1 MGNVAGGGVMPPG
14 GGGGGR
20 GGMGLGAID
29 EEQKLDRTQT
39 RVVLIRSI
47 KMAGEFR
54 KQAALAFGLVVIS
67 VACTLAGPVLVR
79 HGIDAGIKAKD
90 VRSLNTSVIAYV
102 VVVAIAYVVGRA
114 QYVALNKAGE
124 GFLRLI
130 RVKVFAQMQ
139 KQSMAFFDRE
149 KAGVLV
155 ARMTAD
161 IESMAELVQWGLL
174 QFLSAFLLLFLAFFL
189 LMSLSWELTLISLIV
204 FPFLIAA
211 SVKFQRDSN
220 KAYLEVREK
229 VGANL
234 SALQEGITGVRVIQA
249 YAREDEQIRR
259 FEESNRAL
267 YRSHIRSVKVSTWYF
282 GLIEFAGI
290 ASSAL
295 IVGIGGWL
303 VHRGDVSLGTVV
315 AFVLLLASLFD
326 PVQQLS
332 QLYNT
337 LQSAAAALHKL
348 FGILDAV
355 PDVDEVVNPT
365 PLPVAGDL
373 VVDNI
378 TFTYA
383 TGARPALHN
392 VSLTL
397 KAGTRLALVGPT
409 GAGKST
415 LAKLM
420 ARLYDPQE
428 GSVTFGGVDLR
439 QASMD
444 DLRRRI
450 VVIPQEGFLF
460 DGSVRDNLLIAKPD
474 ATTEELMRALDTL
487 GLRERFEALP
497 EGLDTQVR
505 ERGSRLSAGERQL
518 VALSR
523 AALVDPAV
531 LVLDEATSNLDPGT
545 EMLIESAL
553 DKLMSGRSV
562 IVVAHRLST
571 VQRADLIAVV
581 ADAHITEMGT
591 HAELV
596 ALKGHYALLADTW
609 NRSQPH

>member
-1 MGNVAGGGVMPPG
+1 MWS
-14 GGGGGR
+14 GGGR
-20 GGMGLGAID
+20 GGGRSVVD
-29 EEQKLDRTQT
+29 EDQKLDRSQT
-39 RVVLIRSI
+39 RVVLVRSI

-54 KQAALAFGLVVIS
+54 RTAALAMFYVVIT
-67 VACTLAGPVLVR
+67 VLCALAGPVLVR
-79 HGIDAGIKAKD
+79 HGIDSGINAKD
-90 VRSLNTSVIAYV
+90 ASVLNMTVIAYL
-102 VVVAIAYVVGRA
+102 VVVAVAYVIGRL
-114 QYVALNKAGE
+114 QYVALNSAGE
-124 GFLRLI
+124 GFLRLLRI
-130 RVKVFAQMQ
+130 RVFTQMQ
-139 KQSMAFFDRE
+139 RQSMAFFDRE

-161 IESMAELVQWGLL
+161 VESMSELVQWGLM
-174 QFLSAFLLLFLAFFL
+174 QFLSSFLLLFFAFFL
-189 LMSLSWELTLISLIV
+189 LLSMSWQLTLISLIV

-211 SVKFQRDSN
+211 SVKFQRDSSR
-220 KAYLEVREK
+220 AYLEVREK

-259 FEESNRAL
+259 FKESNREL
-267 YRSHIRSVKVSTWYF
+267 FRSHLYSVKVSTWYF

-295 IVGIGGWL
+295 IVGLGGFL
-303 VHRGDVSLGTVV
+303 VHRGSVSLGTVV
-315 AFVLLLASLFD
+315 AFVLLLATLFD

-337 LQSAAAALHKL
+337 LQSAAASLHKL
-348 FGILDAV
+348 FAIIDAE
-355 PDVDEVVNPT
+355 PDVEESTNPT
-365 PLPVAGDL
+365 PLPSAGDL
-373 VVDNI
+373 VVENI
-378 TFTYA
+378 TFAYA
-383 TGARPALHN
+383 GSTKPALDN
-392 VSLTL
+392 VSVTLT
-397 KAGTRLALVGPT
+397 AGTRLALVGPT

-428 GSVTFGGVDLR
+428 GSVSFGGVNLR
-439 QASMD
+439 DASME

-474 ATTEELMRALDTL
+474 ATEAELLGALDRL

-497 EGLDTQVR
+497 EGLDTEVR

-545 EMLIESAL
+545 EMLIEAAL
-553 DKLMSGRSV
+553 EKLMVGRSV

-571 VQRADLIAVV
+571 VQRADKIAVV
-581 ADAHITEMGT
+581 ADARISEIGT
-591 HAELV
+591 HDELI
-596 ALKGHYALLADTW
+596 ALNGHYALLAATW
-609 NRSQPH
+609 NKTQPH

>member
-1 MGNVAGGGVMPPG
+1 MWS
-14 GGGGGR
+14 GGGR
-20 GGMGLGAID
+20 GGGRSGID
-29 EEQKLDRTQT
+29 DDDKLNRTQT
-39 RVVLIRSI
+39 RVVLSRSLR
-47 KMAGEFR
+47 MAGEFR
-54 KQAALAFGLVVIS
+54 MQALWALVLVTIT

-79 HGIDAGIKAKD
+79 HGIDSGIKAKD
-90 VRSLNTSVIAYV
+90 ARALNVTVVAYL
-102 VVVAIAYVVGRA
+102 VVVAIAYVIGRM
-114 QYVALNKAGE
+114 QYVVLNKAGE
-124 GFLRLI
+124 GFLQLL
-130 RVKVFAQMQ
+130 RVKVFAQLQ
-139 KQSMAFFDRE
+139 RQSMAFFDRE

-161 IESMAELVQWGLL
+161 IESMAELVQWGLM
-174 QFLSAFLLLFLAFFL
+174 QFLSAFLLLFFAFFVL
-189 LMSLSWELTLISLIV
+189 LSMSWQLTLITLIV

-267 YRSHIRSVKVSTWYF
+267 FRSHMYSVKVSTWYF

-315 AFVLLLASLFD
+315 AFVLLLANLFD

-348 FGILDAV
+348 FGILDAQ
-355 PDVDEVVNPT
+355 PDVAESDTPIALPAVGDVV
-365 PLPVAGDL
+365 VSD
-373 VVDNI
+373 I
-378 TFTYA
+378 TFSYA
-383 TGARPALHN
+383 GGSQPALSG
-392 VSLTL
+392 VSVTL
-397 KAGTRLALVGPT
+397 AAGTRLALVGPT

-428 GSVTFGGVDLR
+428 GSVSFGGVDLR
-439 QASMD
+439 DASME

-460 DGSVRDNLLIAKPD
+460 DGSVRDNLLIARPD
-474 ATTEELMRALDTL
+474 ATEQMLLSALENL

-497 EGLDTQVR
+497 EGLETQVR

-545 EMLIESAL
+545 EMLIEAAL
-553 DKLMSGRSV
+553 EKLMAGRSV

-571 VQRADLIAVV
+571 VQRADKIAVV
-581 ADAHITEMGT
+581 SDARITEIGS
-591 HAELV
+591 HDELI
-596 ALKGHYALLADTW
+596 AMNGHYAALVNNW
-609 NRSQPH
+609 NKSQP

>member
-1 MGNVAGGGVMPPG
+1 MYPMDAVE
-14 GGGGGR
+14 
-20 GGMGLGAID
+20 D
-29 EEQKLDRTQT
+29 DDKLNRTQT
-39 RVVLIRSI
+39 RVVLMRSI
-47 KMAGEFR
+47 RMAGEFR
-54 KQAALAFGLVVIS
+54 RQAMWAMILVTIS
-67 VACTLAGPVLVR
+67 TICTLAGPVLVR

-90 VRSLNTSVIAYV
+90 ERALNFTVVAYLV
-102 VVVAIAYVVGRA
+102 VTAIAYVVGRA
-114 QYVALNKAGE
+114 QYVSLNSAGE
-124 GFLRLI
+124 GFLRIL
-130 RVKVFAQMQ
+130 RVKVFAQLQ
-139 KQSMAFFDRE
+139 RQSMAFFDRE

-161 IESMAELVQWGLL
+161 IESMAELVQWGLM
-174 QFLSAFLLLFLAFFL
+174 QFLSAGLLLFLAFFL
-189 LMSLSWELTLISLIV
+189 LLSLSWQLTLITLIV

-211 SVKFQRDSN
+211 SVKFQRDSS

-267 YRSHIRSVKVSTWYF
+267 FRSHMHSVKVSTWYF

-295 IVGIGGWL
+295 IIGIGGWL
-303 VHRGDVSLGTVV
+303 VHRGSVSLGTVV
-315 AFVLLLASLFD
+315 AFVLLLANLFD

-348 FGILDAV
+348 FGILDAT
-355 PDVDEVVNPT
+355 PDVDEVASPTELPATGDVVVN
-365 PLPVAGDL
+365 
-373 VVDNI
+373 NI
-378 TFTYA
+378 TFSYA
-383 TGARPALHN
+383 AGSRPALEN
-392 VSLTL
+392 VNLTL
-397 KAGTRLALVGPT
+397 TAGTRLALVGPT

-420 ARLYDPQE
+420 ARLYDPQS
-428 GSVTFGGVDLR
+428 GSVSFGGVDLR
-439 QASMD
+439 QASME

-460 DGSVRDNLLIAKPD
+460 DGSVRDNLLIAKPS
-474 ATTEELMRALDTL
+474 ATESELLRALDNI

-545 EMLIESAL
+545 EMLVEAAL
-553 DKLMSGRSV
+553 EKLMIGRSV

-571 VQRADLIAVV
+571 VQRADKIAVV
-581 ADAHITEMGT
+581 ADAKISEIGT
-591 HAELV
+591 HDELI
-596 ALKGHYALLADTW
+596 ALNGHYALLASTW
-609 NRSQPH
+609 NKTQPH

>member
-1 MGNVAGGGVMPPG
+1 MWA
-14 GGGGGR
+14 GGGGR
-20 GGMGLGAID
+20 GGGGRGGIED
-29 EEQKLDRTQT
+29 DQKLDRTQT
-39 RVVLIRSI
+39 RVVLLRSI
-47 KMAGEFR
+47 RMAGEFR
-54 KQAALAFGLVVIS
+54 RQAIWAMVLVVIT
-67 VACTLAGPVLVR
+67 VLCTLAGPVLVR
-79 HGIDAGIKAKD
+79 YGIDGGIRKENAT
-90 VRSLNTSVIAYV
+90 VLNVTVGLYL
-102 VVVAIAYVVGRA
+102 VVVAIAYIVGRM
-114 QYVALNKAGE
+114 QYVALNSAGE
-124 GFLRLI
+124 GFLRLL
-130 RVKVFAQMQ
+130 RVRVFAQLQ
-139 KQSMAFFDRE
+139 RQSMAFFDRE

-161 IESMAELVQWGLL
+161 IESMAELVQWGLM
-174 QFLSAFLLLFLAFFL
+174 QFLSSFLLLFFAFFL
-189 LMSLSWELTLISLIV
+189 LLSLSWQLTLVSLIV

-267 YRSHIRSVKVSTWYF
+267 FRSHMHSVKVSTWYF
-282 GLIEFAGI
+282 GVIEFAGI

-303 VHRGDVSLGTVV
+303 VHRGTVSLGTVV

-348 FGILDAV
+348 FGILDAQ
-355 PDVDEVVNPT
+355 PDVVESLTPTALPTDGDVV
-365 PLPVAGDL
+365 VSG
-373 VVDNI
+373 V
-378 TFTYA
+378 TFSYDGA
-383 TGARPALHN
+383 ARPALDN
-392 VSLTL
+392 VSLALT
-397 KAGTRLALVGPT
+397 AGTRLALVGPT

-415 LAKLM
+415 LAKIM
-420 ARLYDPQE
+420 ARLYDPQS
-428 GSVTFGGVDLR
+428 GSVSFGGVNLR
-439 QASMD
+439 QASMS
-444 DLRRRI
+444 DLRSRI

-474 ATTEELMRALDTL
+474 ATEAQLLSALDSI

-523 AALVDPAV
+523 AALVNPAV

-545 EMLIESAL
+545 EMLVEAAL
-553 DKLMSGRSV
+553 EKLMHGRSV

-571 VQRADLIAVV
+571 VQRADKIAVV
-581 ADAHITEMGT
+581 ANAEISEIGT
-591 HAELV
+591 HQELL
-596 ALKGHYALLADTW
+596 ALNGHYALLASTW
-609 NRSQPH
+609 NQTQPH

>member
-1 MGNVAGGGVMPPG
+1 MWA
-14 GGGGGR
+14 GGGR
-20 GGMGLGAID
+20 GGGRSVVD
-29 EEQKLDRTQT
+29 EDQKLDRSQT

-54 KQAALAFGLVVIS
+54 RTAALAMFYVVIT
-67 VACTLAGPVLVR
+67 VLCALAGPVLVR
-79 HGIDAGIKAKD
+79 HGIDSGINAKD
-90 VRSLNTSVIAYV
+90 ARVLNMTVIAYL
-102 VVVAIAYVVGRA
+102 VVVAVAYVIGRL
-114 QYVALNKAGE
+114 QYVALNSAGE
-124 GFLRLI
+124 GFLRLLRI
-130 RVKVFAQMQ
+130 RVFTQMQ
-139 KQSMAFFDRE
+139 RQSMAFFDRE

-161 IESMAELVQWGLL
+161 VESMSELVQWGLM
-174 QFLSAFLLLFLAFFL
+174 QFLSSFLLLFFAFFL
-189 LMSLSWELTLISLIV
+189 LLSMSWQLTLISLIV

-211 SVKFQRDSN
+211 SVKFQRDSSR
-220 KAYLEVREK
+220 AYLEVREK

-259 FEESNRAL
+259 FKESNREL
-267 YRSHIRSVKVSTWYF
+267 FRSHLYSVKVSTWYF

-295 IVGIGGWL
+295 IVGLGGFL
-303 VHRGDVSLGTVV
+303 VHRGSVSLGTVV
-315 AFVLLLASLFD
+315 AFVLLLATLFD

-337 LQSAAAALHKL
+337 LQSAAASLHKL
-348 FGILDAV
+348 FGIIDAE
-355 PDVDEVVNPT
+355 PDVEESTNPT
-365 PLPVAGDL
+365 PLPTTGDL
-373 VVDNI
+373 VVENI
-378 TFTYA
+378 TFAYVGSTK
-383 TGARPALHN
+383 PALDN
-392 VSLTL
+392 VSVTLT
-397 KAGTRLALVGPT
+397 AGTRLALVGPT

-420 ARLYDPQE
+420 ARLYDPQD
-428 GSVTFGGVDLR
+428 GSVSFGGVNLRDASMEDLR
-439 QASMD
+439 G
-444 DLRRRI
+444 RI

-474 ATTEELMRALDTL
+474 ATEAQLVAALDRL

-497 EGLDTQVR
+497 EGLDTEVR

-545 EMLIESAL
+545 EMLIEAAL
-553 DKLMSGRSV
+553 ERLMVGRSV

-571 VQRADLIAVV
+571 VQRADKIAVV
-581 ADAHITEMGT
+581 ADARISEIGT
-591 HAELV
+591 HDELV
-596 ALKGHYALLADTW
+596 VLDGHYALLATTW
-609 NRSQPH
+609 NKTQPH

>member
-1 MGNVAGGGVMPPG
+1 MWA
-14 GGGGGR
+14 GGGGR
-20 GGMGLGAID
+20 GGGRGGIED
-29 EEQKLDRTQT
+29 DQKLDRSQT

-54 KQAALAFGLVVIS
+54 RTAALAMVYVIIT
-67 VACTLAGPVLVR
+67 VLCTLAGPVLVR
-79 HGIDAGIKAKD
+79 HGIDAGIKGKD
-90 VRSLNTSVIAYV
+90 SRALNITVIAYL
-102 VVVAIAYVVGRA
+102 VVVAIAYIIGRM
-114 QYVALNKAGE
+114 QYVALNSAGE
-124 GFLRLI
+124 GFLRLLRI
-130 RVKVFAQMQ
+130 KVFGQMQ
-139 KQSMAFFDRE
+139 RQSMAFFDRE

-161 IESMAELVQWGLL
+161 VESMSELVQYGLM
-174 QFLSAFLLLFLAFFL
+174 QFLSSFLLLFFAFFL
-189 LMSLSWELTLISLIV
+189 LMSLSWQLTLISLLV

-220 KAYLEVREK
+220 RAYLEVREK

-259 FEESNRAL
+259 FKESNREL
-267 YRSHIRSVKVSTWYF
+267 FRSHLYSVKVSTWYF

-295 IVGIGGWL
+295 IVGLGGLL
-303 VHRGDVSLGTVV
+303 VHRGSVSLGTVV
-315 AFVLLLASLFD
+315 AFVLLLATLFD

-348 FGILDAV
+348 FAILDAQ
-355 PDVDEVVNPT
+355 PDVAESTDPT
-365 PLPVAGDL
+365 PLPETGDV

-378 TFTYA
+378 TFVYA
-383 TGARPALHN
+383 AGSKPALEN
-392 VSLTL
+392 VSVTL

-420 ARLYDPQE
+420 ARLYDPQT
-428 GSVTFGGVDLR
+428 GCVSFGGVDLR
-439 QASMD
+439 DASME

-460 DGSVRDNLLIAKPD
+460 DGTVRDNLLIAKPD
-474 ATTEELMRALDTL
+474 ATEAELLGALDRL

-497 EGLDTQVR
+497 EGLDTEVR

-545 EMLIESAL
+545 EMLIEAAL
-553 DKLMSGRSV
+553 ERLMVGRSV

-571 VQRADLIAVV
+571 VQRADKIAVV
-581 ADAHITEMGT
+581 SDAKISEIGT
-591 HAELV
+591 HSELV
-596 ALKGHYALLADTW
+596 ALNGHYALLAATW
-609 NRSQPH
+609 NKTQPH

>member
-1 MGNVAGGGVMPPG
+1 MYPLDAVE
-14 GGGGGR
+14 
-20 GGMGLGAID
+20 D
-29 EEQKLDRTQT
+29 KDKLNRTQT
-39 RVVLIRSI
+39 RVVLMRSI
-47 KMAGEFR
+47 RMAGEFR
-54 KQAALAFGLVVIS
+54 RQAMWAMILVTIS
-67 VACTLAGPVLVR
+67 TICTLAGPVLVR

-90 VRSLNTSVIAYV
+90 ERALNFTVVAYLV
-102 VVVAIAYVVGRA
+102 VTAIAYVVGRA
-114 QYVALNKAGE
+114 QYVSLNSAGE
-124 GFLRLI
+124 GFLRIL
-130 RVKVFAQMQ
+130 RVKVFAQLQ
-139 KQSMAFFDRE
+139 RQSMAFFDRE

-155 ARMTAD
+155 GRMTAD
-161 IESMAELVQWGLL
+161 IESMAELVQWGLM

-189 LMSLSWELTLISLIV
+189 LLSLSWQLTLITLIV

-211 SVKFQRDSN
+211 SVKFQRDSS

-267 YRSHIRSVKVSTWYF
+267 FRSHMHSVKVSTWYF

-295 IVGIGGWL
+295 IIGIGGWL
-303 VHRGDVSLGTVV
+303 VHRGTVSLGTVV
-315 AFVLLLASLFD
+315 AFVLLLANLFD

-348 FGILDAV
+348 FGILDAT
-355 PDVDEVVNPT
+355 PDVDEVASPTELPATGDVVVN
-365 PLPVAGDL
+365 
-373 VVDNI
+373 NI
-378 TFTYA
+378 TFSYA
-383 TGARPALHN
+383 AGSRPALEN
-392 VSLTL
+392 VNLTL
-397 KAGTRLALVGPT
+397 TAGTRLALVGPT

-420 ARLYDPQE
+420 ARLYDPQS
-428 GSVTFGGVDLR
+428 GSVSFGGVDLR
-439 QASMD
+439 QASME

-460 DGSVRDNLLIAKPD
+460 DGSVRDNLLIAKPT
-474 ATTEELMRALDTL
+474 ATETELLHALDII

-545 EMLIESAL
+545 EMLVEAAL
-553 DKLMSGRSV
+553 EKLMIGRSV

-571 VQRADLIAVV
+571 VQRADKIAVV
-581 ADAHITEMGT
+581 ADAKISEIGT
-591 HAELV
+591 HDELI
-596 ALKGHYALLADTW
+596 ALNGHYALLASTW
-609 NRSQPH
+609 NKTQPH

>member
-1 MGNVAGGGVMPPG
+1 MYPMDAVE
-14 GGGGGR
+14 
-20 GGMGLGAID
+20 D
-29 EEQKLDRTQT
+29 DDKLNRTQT
-39 RVVLIRSI
+39 RVVLMRSI
-47 KMAGEFR
+47 RMAGEFR
-54 KQAALAFGLVVIS
+54 RQAMWAMILVTIS
-67 VACTLAGPVLVR
+67 TICTLAGPVLVR

-90 VRSLNTSVIAYV
+90 ERALNFTVVAYLV
-102 VVVAIAYVVGRA
+102 VTAIAYVVGRA
-114 QYVALNKAGE
+114 QYVSLNSAGE
-124 GFLRLI
+124 GFLRIL
-130 RVKVFAQMQ
+130 RVKVFAQLQ
-139 KQSMAFFDRE
+139 RQSMAFFDRE

-161 IESMAELVQWGLL
+161 IESMAELVQWGLM
-174 QFLSAFLLLFLAFFL
+174 QFLSAGLLLFLAFFL
-189 LMSLSWELTLISLIV
+189 LLSLSWQLTLITLIV

-211 SVKFQRDSN
+211 SVKFQRDSS

-267 YRSHIRSVKVSTWYF
+267 FRSHMHSVKVSTWYF

-295 IVGIGGWL
+295 IIGIGGWL
-303 VHRGDVSLGTVV
+303 VHRGSVSLGTVV
-315 AFVLLLASLFD
+315 AFVLLLANLFD

-348 FGILDAV
+348 FGILDAT
-355 PDVDEVVNPT
+355 PDVDEVASPTELPATGDVVVN
-365 PLPVAGDL
+365 
-373 VVDNI
+373 NI
-378 TFTYA
+378 TFSYA
-383 TGARPALHN
+383 AGSRPALEN
-392 VSLTL
+392 VNLILT
-397 KAGTRLALVGPT
+397 AGTRLALVGPT

-420 ARLYDPQE
+420 ARLYDPQS
-428 GSVTFGGVDLR
+428 GSVSFGGVDLR
-439 QASMD
+439 QASME

-460 DGSVRDNLLIAKPD
+460 DGSVRDNLLIAKPT
-474 ATTEELMRALDTL
+474 ATETELLRALDNI

-545 EMLIESAL
+545 EMLVEAAL
-553 DKLMSGRSV
+553 EKLMVGRSV

-571 VQRADLIAVV
+571 VQRADKIAVV
-581 ADAHITEMGT
+581 ADAKISEIGT
-591 HAELV
+591 HDELI
-596 ALKGHYALLADTW
+596 ALGGHYALLASTW
-609 NRSQPH
+609 NKTQPH

>member
-1 MGNVAGGGVMPPG
+1 MWS
-14 GGGGGR
+14 GGGR
-20 GGMGLGAID
+20 GGGKSGID
-29 EEQKLDRTQT
+29 EDDKLNRTQT
-39 RVVLIRSI
+39 RVVLARSI
-47 KMAGEFR
+47 RMAGEFR
-54 KQAALAFGLVVIS
+54 RHAAWALVLVTIT
-67 VACTLAGPVLVR
+67 VLCTLAGPVLVR

-90 VRSLNTSVIAYV
+90 TRALNITVVAYL
-102 VVVAIAYVVGRA
+102 VVVAIAYVIGRM
-114 QYVALNKAGE
+114 QYVVLNKAGE
-124 GFLRLI
+124 GFLRLL
-130 RVKVFAQMQ
+130 RVKVFAQLQ
-139 KQSMAFFDRE
+139 RQSMAFFDRE

-161 IESMAELVQWGLL
+161 IESMAELVQWGLM

-189 LMSLSWELTLISLIV
+189 LLSLSWQLTLITLIV

-220 KAYLEVREK
+220 RAYLEVREK

-267 YRSHIRSVKVSTWYF
+267 FRSHMYSVKVSTWYF

-295 IVGIGGWL
+295 IVGVGGWL
-303 VHRGDVSLGTVV
+303 VHRGTVSLGTVV
-315 AFVLLLASLFD
+315 AFVLLLANLFD

-355 PDVDEVVNPT
+355 PDVNESESPVSLPATGDVEVR
-365 PLPVAGDL
+365 D
-373 VVDNI
+373 I
-378 TFTYA
+378 SFTYA
-383 TGARPALHN
+383 SGSQPALSN
-392 VSLTL
+392 VSVTLT
-397 KAGTRLALVGPT
+397 AGTRLALVGPT

-420 ARLYDPQE
+420 ARLYDPQT
-428 GSVTFGGVDLR
+428 GHVLFGGVDLR
-439 QASMD
+439 DASLE
-444 DLRRRI
+444 DLRKRI

-460 DGSVRDNLLIAKPD
+460 DGSVRDNLLIARPN
-474 ATTEELMRALDTL
+474 ATEDMLLGALNNL
-487 GLRERFEALP
+487 GLRERFESLP

-545 EMLIESAL
+545 EMLIEAAL
-553 DKLMSGRSV
+553 EKLMAGRSV

-571 VQRADLIAVV
+571 VQRADKIAVV
-581 ADAHITEMGT
+581 SDARISEIGT
-591 HAELV
+591 HDELI
-596 ALKGHYALLADTW
+596 AMGGHYAALVNNW
-609 NRSQPH
+609 NKSQPT

>member
-1 MGNVAGGGVMPPG
+1 M
-14 GGGGGR
+14 
-20 GGMGLGAID
+20 
-29 EEQKLDRTQT
+29 
-39 RVVLIRSI
+39 RSI
-47 KMAGEFR
+47 RMAGEFR
-54 KQAALAFGLVVIS
+54 RQAMWAMILVTIS
-67 VACTLAGPVLVR
+67 TICTLAGPVLVR

-90 VRSLNTSVIAYV
+90 ERALNFTVVAYLV
-102 VVVAIAYVVGRA
+102 VTAIAYVVGRA
-114 QYVALNKAGE
+114 QYVSLNSAGE
-124 GFLRLI
+124 GFLRIL
-130 RVKVFAQMQ
+130 RVKVFAQLQ
-139 KQSMAFFDRE
+139 RQSMAFFDRE

-161 IESMAELVQWGLL
+161 IESMAELVQWGLM
-174 QFLSAFLLLFLAFFL
+174 QFLSAGLLLFLAFFL
-189 LMSLSWELTLISLIV
+189 LLSLSWQLTLITLIV

-211 SVKFQRDSN
+211 SVKFQRDSS

-267 YRSHIRSVKVSTWYF
+267 FRSHMHSVKVSTWYF

-295 IVGIGGWL
+295 IIGIGGWL
-303 VHRGDVSLGTVV
+303 VHRGSVSLGTVV
-315 AFVLLLASLFD
+315 AFVLLLANLFD

-348 FGILDAV
+348 FGILDAT
-355 PDVDEVVNPT
+355 PDVDEVASPTELPATGDVVVN
-365 PLPVAGDL
+365 
-373 VVDNI
+373 NI
-378 TFTYA
+378 TFSYA
-383 TGARPALHN
+383 AGSRPALEN
-392 VSLTL
+392 VNLTL
-397 KAGTRLALVGPT
+397 TAGTRLALVGPT

-420 ARLYDPQE
+420 ARLYDPQS
-428 GSVTFGGVDLR
+428 GSVSFGGVDLR
-439 QASMD
+439 QASME

-460 DGSVRDNLLIAKPD
+460 DGSVRDNLLIAKPT
-474 ATTEELMRALDTL
+474 ATETELLRALDNI

-545 EMLIESAL
+545 EMLVEAAL
-553 DKLMSGRSV
+553 EKLMVGRSV

-571 VQRADLIAVV
+571 VQRADKIAVV
-581 ADAHITEMGT
+581 ADAKISEIGT
-591 HAELV
+591 HDELI
-596 ALKGHYALLADTW
+596 ALNGHYALLASTW
-609 NRSQPH
+609 NKTQPH

>member
-1 MGNVAGGGVMPPG
+1 MWS
-14 GGGGGR
+14 GGGR
-20 GGMGLGAID
+20 GGGKSGI
-29 EEQKLDRTQT
+29 EEDDKLNRTQT
-39 RVVLIRSI
+39 RVVLARSI
-47 KMAGEFR
+47 RMAGEFR
-54 KQAALAFGLVVIS
+54 MQALWALVLVTIT

-90 VRSLNTSVIAYV
+90 TRALNLTVIAYL
-102 VVVAIAYVVGRA
+102 VVVAIAYVIGRM
-114 QYVALNKAGE
+114 QYVVLNKAGE
-124 GFLRLI
+124 GFLRLL
-130 RVKVFAQMQ
+130 RVKVFAQLQ
-139 KQSMAFFDRE
+139 RQSMAFFDRE

-161 IESMAELVQWGLL
+161 IESMAELVQWGLM

-189 LMSLSWELTLISLIV
+189 LLSLSWQLTLITLIV

-267 YRSHIRSVKVSTWYF
+267 FRSHMYSVKVSTWYF

-295 IVGIGGWL
+295 IVGVGGWL
-303 VHRGDVSLGTVV
+303 VHRGTVSLGTVV
-315 AFVLLLASLFD
+315 AFVLLLANLFD

-348 FGILDAV
+348 FGILDAE
-355 PDVDEVVNPT
+355 PDVAESPTPT
-365 PLPVAGDL
+365 PLPAVGD
-373 VVDNI
+373 VDVRNI
-378 TFTYA
+378 TFSY
-383 TGARPALHN
+383 TGASQPALSGVS
-392 VSLTL
+392 VSLA
-397 KAGTRLALVGPT
+397 AGTRLALVGPT

-428 GSVTFGGVDLR
+428 GQVLFGSVDLR
-439 QASMD
+439 DASME

-460 DGSVRDNLLIAKPD
+460 DGSVRDNLLIARPD
-474 ATTEELMRALDTL
+474 ATEQMLLTALDNL
-487 GLRERFEALP
+487 GLRERFESLP

-545 EMLIESAL
+545 EMLIEAAL
-553 DKLMSGRSV
+553 EKLMAGRSV

-571 VQRADLIAVV
+571 VQRADKIAVV
-581 ADAHITEMGT
+581 SDARITEIGS
-591 HAELV
+591 HDELIGMN
-596 ALKGHYALLADTW
+596 GHYAALVNNW
-609 NRSQPH
+609 NKSQPT

>member
-1 MGNVAGGGVMPPG
+1 MYPMDAVE
-14 GGGGGR
+14 
-20 GGMGLGAID
+20 D
-29 EEQKLDRTQT
+29 DDKLNRTQT
-39 RVVLIRSI
+39 RVVLMRSI
-47 KMAGEFR
+47 RMAGEFR
-54 KQAALAFGLVVIS
+54 RQAMWAMILVTIS
-67 VACTLAGPVLVR
+67 TICTLAGPVLVR

-90 VRSLNTSVIAYV
+90 ERALNFTVVAYLV
-102 VVVAIAYVVGRA
+102 VTAIAYVVGRA
-114 QYVALNKAGE
+114 QYVSLNSAGE
-124 GFLRLI
+124 GFLRIL
-130 RVKVFAQMQ
+130 RVKVFAQLQ
-139 KQSMAFFDRE
+139 RQSMAFFDRE

-161 IESMAELVQWGLL
+161 IESMAELVQWGLM
-174 QFLSAFLLLFLAFFL
+174 QFLSAGLLLFLAFFL
-189 LMSLSWELTLISLIV
+189 LLSLSWQLTLITLIV

-211 SVKFQRDSN
+211 SVKFQRDSS

-267 YRSHIRSVKVSTWYF
+267 FRSHMHSVKVSTWYF

-295 IVGIGGWL
+295 IIGIGGWL
-303 VHRGDVSLGTVV
+303 VHRGSVSLGTVV
-315 AFVLLLASLFD
+315 AFVLLLANLFD

-348 FGILDAV
+348 FGILDAT
-355 PDVDEVVNPT
+355 PDVDEVASPTELPATGDVVVN
-365 PLPVAGDL
+365 
-373 VVDNI
+373 NI
-378 TFTYA
+378 TFSYA
-383 TGARPALHN
+383 AGSRPALEN
-392 VSLTL
+392 VNLTL
-397 KAGTRLALVGPT
+397 TAGTRLALVGPT

-420 ARLYDPQE
+420 ARLYDPQS
-428 GSVTFGGVDLR
+428 GSVSFGGVDLR
-439 QASMD
+439 QASME

-460 DGSVRDNLLIAKPD
+460 DGSVRDNLLIAKPS
-474 ATTEELMRALDTL
+474 ATESELLRALDNI

-523 AALVDPAV
+523 AALVNPAV

-545 EMLIESAL
+545 EMLVEAAL
-553 DKLMSGRSV
+553 EKLMIGRSV

-571 VQRADLIAVV
+571 VQRADKIAVV
-581 ADAHITEMGT
+581 ADARISEIGT
-591 HAELV
+591 HDELI
-596 ALKGHYALLADTW
+596 ALNGHYALLASTW
-609 NRSQPH
+609 NKTQPH